1 MTPSKRPIGEHRH
14 VLMLGFLGDAR
25 GVTIVEF
32 AMVLPVLLLLL
43 MGLFDITYNLYMVST
58 LQGIVQKAARDSTLQ
73 SSDPAAADAALDAM
87 VTNQVHALY
96 PSATVTP
103 TRRFYRTYA
112 EAAAKQAE
120 PWSDTDHDGTCD
132 HGEPFTD
139 NNNNGVWDADGGNQG
154 QGGAKDRTVYT
165 VTVTYPHMFP
175 IAKTMGWSNTVK
187 LAATTVLANQPY
199 ADQGVY
205 TAPATLH
212 CP

>member
-1 MTPSKRPIGEHRH
+1 MTLHQHR
-14 VLMLGFLGDAR
+14 AR
-25 GVTIVEF
+25 SNRVSTRILRDHKGSTIIEF
-32 AMVLPVLLLLL
+32 AIVVPVLLLLII
-43 MGLFDITYNLYMVST
+43 GLFDISYNLYMISA

-73 SSDPAAADAALDAM
+73 SANPTAADAALDTM

-112 EAAAKQAE
+112 EASAKQAE
-120 PWSDTDHDGTCD
+120 AWTDTDHDGTCD

-139 NNNNGVWDADGGNQG
+139 TNNNGAWDADGGNGG

-165 VTVTYPHMFP
+165 VTVTYPRMFP
-175 IAKTMGWSNTVK
+175 IAKAMGWPKTVT
-187 LAATTVLANQPY
+187 LAATTLLANQPY

-205 TAPATLH
+205 TTPATLN